1 MNSLSPI
8 TRNLLIANVVCY
20 LLQLLAGSLHIDLT
34 DLFGLHFVLADDF
47 RVWQLVS
54 YMFLH
59 GSLTH
64 LFFNMFSLW
73 MFGGL
78 IERTLGAK
86 RFLTYWMVCGI
97 GAGICQ
103 EFWQTGQ
110 YFVEGLNNYPMVNTG
125 SAIISM
131 GDYLNLWTTIGASG
145 ACYGVLLAF
154 GMLFPNE
161 RIMLLLPPIPM
172 KAKYFVAGYAA
183 IELIS
188 AYASN
193 DNVAHFA
200 HLGGMLFGWLLL
212 RYWRTS
218 RSRRP
223 AANGWTRWNEPPRT
237 PSLWERITSRL
248 RNRRTEQPGNA
259 HHTATRQNDY
269 DYNIRRRQE
278 EQRMDELLDNRATPA
293 SRRRRN
299 KSSSASVGDKHR
311 HFPFHLY
318 LPFISPVCFPKSLP
332 FFLGLPYCSF
342 GPVPPLRMPTRR
354 NGGACRASSA
364 CVSPSVW
371 PPWWVWAWYA
381 CFSNPVWHG

>member
-34 DLFGLHFVLADDF
+34 DLFGLHFVLAEDF

-103 EFWQTGQ
+103 EFWQIGQ

-248 RNRRTEQPGNA
+248 RNRRTEQPVNA

-278 EQRMDELLDNRATPA
+278 EQRMDELLDKIRQSGYDSLTQEEKQELFRT
-293 SRRRRN
+293 SRR
-299 KSSSASVGDKHR
+299 
-311 HFPFHLY
+311 
-318 LPFISPVCFPKSLP
+318 
-332 FFLGLPYCSF
+332 
-342 GPVPPLRMPTRR
+342 
-354 NGGACRASSA
+354 
-364 CVSPSVW
+364 
-371 PPWWVWAWYA
+371 
-381 CFSNPVWHG
+381 

>member
-34 DLFGLHFVLADDF
+34 DLFGLHFVLAEDF

-131 GDYLNLWTTIGASG
+131 SDYLNLWTTIGASG

-278 EQRMDELLDNRATPA
+278 EQRMDELLDKIRQSGYDSLTQEEKQELFRI
-293 SRRRRN
+293 SRR
-299 KSSSASVGDKHR
+299 
-311 HFPFHLY
+311 
-318 LPFISPVCFPKSLP
+318 
-332 FFLGLPYCSF
+332 
-342 GPVPPLRMPTRR
+342 
-354 NGGACRASSA
+354 
-364 CVSPSVW
+364 
-371 PPWWVWAWYA
+371 
-381 CFSNPVWHG
+381 

>member
-34 DLFGLHFVLADDF
+34 DLFGLHFVLAEDF

-218 RSRRP
+218 RNRRP

-278 EQRMDELLDNRATPA
+278 EQRMDELLDKIRQSGYDSLTQEEKQELFRI
-293 SRRRRN
+293 SRR
-299 KSSSASVGDKHR
+299 
-311 HFPFHLY
+311 
-318 LPFISPVCFPKSLP
+318 
-332 FFLGLPYCSF
+332 
-342 GPVPPLRMPTRR
+342 
-354 NGGACRASSA
+354 
-364 CVSPSVW
+364 
-371 PPWWVWAWYA
+371 
-381 CFSNPVWHG
+381 

>member
-34 DLFGLHFVLADDF
+34 DLFGLHFVLADNF

-237 PSLWERITSRL
+237 PSRWERITSRL

-278 EQRMDELLDNRATPA
+278 EQRMDELLDKIRQSGYDSLTQEEKQELFRI
-293 SRRRRN
+293 SRR
-299 KSSSASVGDKHR
+299 
-311 HFPFHLY
+311 
-318 LPFISPVCFPKSLP
+318 
-332 FFLGLPYCSF
+332 
-342 GPVPPLRMPTRR
+342 
-354 NGGACRASSA
+354 
-364 CVSPSVW
+364 
-371 PPWWVWAWYA
+371 
-381 CFSNPVWHG
+381 

>member
-1 MNSLSPI
+1 MNSLPPI

-20 LLQLLAGSLHIDLT
+20 LLQLLAGSLRIDLT
-34 DLFGLHFVLADDF
+34 DLLGLHFVLADDF

-110 YFVEGLNNYPMVNTG
+110 YFMEGLNNYPMVNTG
-125 SAIISM
+125 TAIIPM

-218 RSRRP
+218 RNRRP
-223 AANGWTRWNEPPRT
+223 AANGWTRWNEPPHT

-259 HHTATRQNDY
+259 RHTATRQNDY

-278 EQRMDELLDNRATPA
+278 EQRMDELLDKIRQSGYDSLTQEEKQELFRI
-293 SRRRRN
+293 SRR
-299 KSSSASVGDKHR
+299 
-311 HFPFHLY
+311 
-318 LPFISPVCFPKSLP
+318 
-332 FFLGLPYCSF
+332 
-342 GPVPPLRMPTRR
+342 
-354 NGGACRASSA
+354 
-364 CVSPSVW
+364 
-371 PPWWVWAWYA
+371 
-381 CFSNPVWHG
+381 

>member
-1 MNSLSPI
+1 MNSLPPI

-20 LLQLLAGSLHIDLT
+20 LLQLLAGSLRIDLT
-34 DLFGLHFVLADDF
+34 DLLGLHFVLADDF

-86 RFLTYWMVCGI
+86 HFLTYWMVCGI

-110 YFVEGLNNYPMVNTG
+110 YFMEGLNNYPMVNTG
-125 SAIISM
+125 TAIIPM

-259 HHTATRQNDY
+259 RHTATRQNDY

-278 EQRMDELLDNRATPA
+278 EQRMDELLDKIRQSGYDSLTQEEKQELFRI
-293 SRRRRN
+293 SRR
-299 KSSSASVGDKHR
+299 
-311 HFPFHLY
+311 
-318 LPFISPVCFPKSLP
+318 
-332 FFLGLPYCSF
+332 
-342 GPVPPLRMPTRR
+342 
-354 NGGACRASSA
+354 
-364 CVSPSVW
+364 
-371 PPWWVWAWYA
+371 
-381 CFSNPVWHG
+381 

>member
-1 MNSLSPI
+1 MNSLPPI

-20 LLQLLAGSLHIDLT
+20 LLQLLAGSLRIDLT
-34 DLFGLHFVLADDF
+34 DLLGLHFVLADDF

-110 YFVEGLNNYPMVNTG
+110 YFMEGLNNYPMVNTG
-125 SAIISM
+125 TAIIPM

-218 RSRRP
+218 RNRRP

-237 PSLWERITSRL
+237 PSLWEQITSRL

-259 HHTATRQNDY
+259 RHTATRQNDY

-278 EQRMDELLDNRATPA
+278 EQRMDELLDKIRQSGYDSLTQEEKQELFRI
-293 SRRRRN
+293 SRR
-299 KSSSASVGDKHR
+299 
-311 HFPFHLY
+311 
-318 LPFISPVCFPKSLP
+318 
-332 FFLGLPYCSF
+332 
-342 GPVPPLRMPTRR
+342 
-354 NGGACRASSA
+354 
-364 CVSPSVW
+364 
-371 PPWWVWAWYA
+371 
-381 CFSNPVWHG
+381 

>member
-34 DLFGLHFVLADDF
+34 DLFGLHFVLAEDF

-278 EQRMDELLDNRATPA
+278 EQRMDELLDKIRQSGYDSLTQEEKQELFRI
-293 SRRRRN
+293 SRR
-299 KSSSASVGDKHR
+299 
-311 HFPFHLY
+311 
-318 LPFISPVCFPKSLP
+318 
-332 FFLGLPYCSF
+332 
-342 GPVPPLRMPTRR
+342 
-354 NGGACRASSA
+354 
-364 CVSPSVW
+364 
-371 PPWWVWAWYA
+371 
-381 CFSNPVWHG
+381 

>member
-34 DLFGLHFVLADDF
+34 DLFGLHFVLAEDF

-212 RYWRTS
+212 RYCRTS

-278 EQRMDELLDNRATPA
+278 EQRMDELLDKIRQSGYDSLTQEEKQELFRI
-293 SRRRRN
+293 SRR
-299 KSSSASVGDKHR
+299 
-311 HFPFHLY
+311 
-318 LPFISPVCFPKSLP
+318 
-332 FFLGLPYCSF
+332 
-342 GPVPPLRMPTRR
+342 
-354 NGGACRASSA
+354 
-364 CVSPSVW
+364 
-371 PPWWVWAWYA
+371 
-381 CFSNPVWHG
+381 

>member
-1 MNSLSPI
+1 MNSLPPI

-20 LLQLLAGSLHIDLT
+20 LLQLLAGSLQIDLT
-34 DLFGLHFVLADDF
+34 DLFGLHFVLADNF

-131 GDYLNLWTTIGASG
+131 GNYLNLWTTIGASG

-269 DYNIRRRQE
+269 DYNIRSRQE
-278 EQRMDELLDNRATPA
+278 EQRMDELLDKIRQSGYDSLTQEEKQELFRI
-293 SRRRRN
+293 SRR
-299 KSSSASVGDKHR
+299 
-311 HFPFHLY
+311 
-318 LPFISPVCFPKSLP
+318 
-332 FFLGLPYCSF
+332 
-342 GPVPPLRMPTRR
+342 
-354 NGGACRASSA
+354 
-364 CVSPSVW
+364 
-371 PPWWVWAWYA
+371 
-381 CFSNPVWHG
+381 

>member
-1 MNSLSPI
+1 MNSLPPI

-20 LLQLLAGSLHIDLT
+20 LLQMLAGSLRIDLT
-34 DLFGLHFVLADDF
+34 DLLGLHFVLADDF

-86 RFLTYWMVCGI
+86 RFLTYWMMCGI

-110 YFVEGLNNYPMVNTG
+110 YFMEGLNNYPMVNTG
-125 SAIISM
+125 TAIIPM

-200 HLGGMLFGWLLL
+200 HLGGMLLGWLLL

-218 RSRRP
+218 RNRRP

-278 EQRMDELLDNRATPA
+278 EKRMDELLDKIRQSGYDSLTQEEKQELFRI
-293 SRRRRN
+293 SRR
-299 KSSSASVGDKHR
+299 
-311 HFPFHLY
+311 
-318 LPFISPVCFPKSLP
+318 
-332 FFLGLPYCSF
+332 
-342 GPVPPLRMPTRR
+342 
-354 NGGACRASSA
+354 
-364 CVSPSVW
+364 
-371 PPWWVWAWYA
+371 
-381 CFSNPVWHG
+381 